1 MIPPTFFHQIQ
12 TACHFTERNVEWQ
25 APIRRGGSAPTGGV
39 LFICVRAATLLSDI
53 EQRSS
58 YVLVQQHGQY
68 GDQRALY
75 YV

>member
-1 MIPPTFFHQIQ
+1 MPPPTDSKTFG
-12 TACHFTERNVEWQ
+12 NVHLTDSSIPQ
-25 APIRRGGSAPTGGV
+25 RCGRLISTPTGGV

-68 GDQRALY
+68 GDQCALY